1 MAVRSMPDRPDPP
14 DEPKGMPAARSSI
27 REVIPARE
35 SVLASWR
42 ISQVLERYPELLDV
56 LVDLSPAFAQLRNP
70 ILRRIKGR
78 LISVGQA
85 AKIAGL
91 EPSALVLRLNTAV
104 GLVAPAG
111 DVSSA
116 DGRLSDGKP
125 PAWASEAPVAVEIDV
140 RPLQGRGEEPFGAI
154 MTALTRVPVGQT
166 LRLRNSFEP
175 VPLYDVLA
183 RRGFVAWGRQRGPED
198 WEVSFLNT
206 GGASQRQRAEASAS
220 DGSDGSL
227 DWGAVTASIAIDVS
241 DLVPPEPMIRILEAL
256 EALPPGGTLLVHHVR
271 RPMHLYPRL
280 DELGCRHDTRELGP
294 NRIEVLI
301 QKPAAEREVGG

>member
-1 MAVRSMPDRPDPP
+1 MAVRARPSPSHPP
-14 DEPKGMPAARSSI
+14 DDPKGMPVARSSA
-27 REVIPARE
+27 REVIPA
-35 SVLASWR
+35 SDPVLASWR
-42 ISQVLERYPELLDV
+42 ISQVLERYPELLDL

-70 ILRRIKGR
+70 FLRRIKGR
-78 LISVGQA
+78 LVSVAQA

-91 EPSALVLRLNTAV
+91 EPAELALRLNAAI
-104 GLVAPAG
+104 GLVEPAG
-111 DVSSA
+111 DAPSA
-116 DGRLSDGKP
+116 DGKPSDGKP
-125 PAWASEAPVAVEIDV
+125 PAWAGEAPVAAELDV

-154 MTALTRVPVGQT
+154 VAALARVPAGQT

-183 RRGFVAWGRQRGPED
+183 RRGFVAWAHQLGPED

-206 GGASQRQRAEASAS
+206 GTARKERRAHEAAS
-220 DGSDGSL
+220 DGPGAPL
-227 DWGAVTASIAIDVS
+227 DWGAASASVTIDVS

-280 DELGCRHDTRELGP
+280 DELGYRHDTRELEPG
-294 NRIEVLI
+294 RIEVLI
-301 QKPAAEREVGG
+301 QKPAAGLEVVA